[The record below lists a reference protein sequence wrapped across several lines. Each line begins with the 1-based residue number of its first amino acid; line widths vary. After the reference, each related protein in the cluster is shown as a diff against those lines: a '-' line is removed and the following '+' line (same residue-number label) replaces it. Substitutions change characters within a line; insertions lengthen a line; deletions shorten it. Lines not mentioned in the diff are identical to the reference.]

1 LRLEKI
7 NSKKNNKTN
16 NHSAI
21 ATIVQNSKDLNT
33 RLVFKNG
40 VIMRGIYDKERED
53 YILNQSNHVDRLL

>member
-1 LRLEKI
+1 M
-7 NSKKNNKTN
+7 
-16 NHSAI
+16 
-21 ATIVQNSKDLNT
+21 QNSKDLNT